1 MNVDLDIGVVTLD
14 LDLGNTRRIQLI
26 LQVLTNVIILNQQVA
41 NLFRAGIPAGVPI
54 LDYANAQS
62 MGIHFLSHSYLL
74 LKPSRSHRW

>member
-54 LDYANAQS
+54 PMDCALA
-62 MGIHFLSHSYLL
+62 
-74 LKPSRSHRW
+74 